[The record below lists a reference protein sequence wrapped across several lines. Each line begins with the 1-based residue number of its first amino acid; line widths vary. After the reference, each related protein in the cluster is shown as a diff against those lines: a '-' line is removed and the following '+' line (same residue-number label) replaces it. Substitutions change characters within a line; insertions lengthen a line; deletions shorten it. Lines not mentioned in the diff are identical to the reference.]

1 LHQYHDVVCTT
12 VEEAGG
18 QCLPCTVDIRDEK
31 TIKTAVEEAVKKY
44 GGIDIVVNNASA
56 ISLTGTLETSMKR
69 FDLMMSVNAR
79 GTFATT
85 QACLPYLKTGKN
97 PHILNISPPLNM
109 KPVWFKGHVAYTMAK
124 YGMSMCVLGM
134 AEEFKKDNIGVNALW
149 PRTAIETAA
158 MKMLGGEEGLKNC
171 RKPEIMADAAYC
183 IVTRDS
189 KSVTGNFFVDD
200 EVLKEAGVTNFDSYA
215 SAPGHDLL
223 ADFFL
228 DEAEGIF
235 PSMLTSQPTQSSTK
249 GSPATIF
256 NTISSLITE
265 DTVKSIGASFMF
277 DLQGEDA
284 GKFYLDLRKGTGS
297 GGAGELPSGE
307 PADATLTVDAGEFY
321 KMITGE
327 SDATM
332 LYMSGKLKIG
342 GNLGVVMK
350 LQPFLSQ
357 LKSKL

>member
-1 LHQYHDVVCTT
+1 MIHV
-12 VEEAGG
+12 
-18 QCLPCTVDIRDEK
+18 
-31 TIKTAVEEAVKKY
+31 
-44 GGIDIVVNNASA
+44 
-56 ISLTGTLETSMKR
+56 
-69 FDLMMSVNAR
+69 
-79 GTFATT
+79 
-85 QACLPYLKTGKN
+85 
-97 PHILNISPPLNM
+97 IL
-109 KPVWFKGHVAYTMAK
+109 
-124 YGMSMCVLGM
+124 
-134 AEEFKKDNIGVNALW
+134 
-149 PRTAIETAA
+149 
-158 MKMLGGEEGLKNC
+158 
-171 RKPEIMADAAYC
+171 
-183 IVTRDS
+183 
-189 KSVTGNFFVDD
+189 
-200 EVLKEAGVTNFDSYA
+200 
-215 SAPGHDLL
+215 GHDLL